1 MELKDILSYQG
12 ITLKEDATV
21 EDYKTAFDAVFVRL
35 DQAAEHPD
43 VKKANVG
50 EATRKYATE
59 LKRTAKEY
67 GIELDKEDTDKPVDE
82 LARLVMAKSQ
92 EASTTI
98 IEDLKAKAG
107 KPSEALEKLTSDFE
121 TLKGK
126 LADES
131 RVKGELAE
139 KLTLKEKEFGTFEKN
154 YKLNDSKKT
163 LMSKLVF
170 SDTAN
175 DLVKDGFIARMEKD
189 YKTDLDENGSF
200 FITNAEGA
208 RISDPSKHGSYL
220 SPEAVYAAKMEEF
233 NIAKVVD
240 TSKVNAPTPAPT
252 PAPVVNTSG
261 VRIPGQRAVMP
272 R

>member
-1 MELKDILSYQG
+1 MELKEILSYQG
-12 ITLKEDATV
+12 IELKDDATID
-21 EDYKTAFDAVFVRL
+21 DYKAAFDGVFVRL

-59 LKRTAKEY
+59 LKRTAKEH
-67 GIELDKEDTDKPVDE
+67 GIELTKEDTDLPVDE
-82 LARLVMAKSQ
+82 LARLVASKIQ
-92 EASTTI
+92 ESSTSI
-98 IEDLKAKAG
+98 IEELKAKSG
-107 KPSEALEKLTSDFE
+107 KPSEALEKMKSDYE
-121 TLKGK
+121 KLESKLK
-126 LADES
+126 DEA

-139 KLTLKEKEFGTFEKN
+139 KLTETEKKFGTFEKN

-163 LMSKLVF
+163 LMSNLKF

-189 YKTDLDENGSF
+189 YKIDLDETGSV
-200 FITNAEGA
+200 FITDSEGA

-233 NIAKVVD
+233 KIAKVVD
-240 TSKVNAPTPAPT
+240 TSKVNQPPAPT
-252 PAPVVNTSG
+252 HTPPPTNPDG
-261 VRIPGQRAVMP
+261 VRVQRAVMP
-272 R
+272 RT